1 VNDLLEV
8 LRASALLAERWH
20 EFTPDMPL
28 RWNPRDEES
37 VVAASSHWLQY
48 VSEHFFP
55 VYDVLDEVESVV
67 DHLEILYPI
76 VLGFDWW
83 NYTVSS
89 FLEESRGIQG
99 DIRAVF
105 FLLQVSSGYAGHG
118 EREEQTAKEM
128 LRSIGIKHAVSQF
141 HLSAWLE
148 NLLEDPDRAAAFPE
162 GKELWRG
169 CADNI
174 RYYGNDTGH
183 EFLDISYEQ
192 MYSGGYEMLTWDA
205 ETVESLTKQWAD
217 AAIVDARIVDFV
229 EWANESDENKQRV
242 YEVIAAGCAALAA
255 QPATRSEVDG

>member
-1 VNDLLEV
+1 MNNLLE
-8 LRASALLAERWH
+8 LLQASALLAERWR

-28 RWNPRDEES
+28 KWNPRDEGS
-37 VVAASSHWLQY
+37 VVAAASHWLQHIN
-48 VSEHFFP
+48 EHLFP
-55 VYDVLDEVESVV
+55 VYYDLDEAESVV

-76 VLGFDWW
+76 VFGFDWW

-89 FLEESRGIQG
+89 FLEASRGIEG

-105 FLLQVSSGYAGHG
+105 FLLQVASGDAGHG
-118 EREEQTAKEM
+118 EKEEQAAKKM
-128 LRSIGIKHAVSQF
+128 LRSIGIKHTVSQF

-148 NLLEDPDRAAAFPE
+148 NQLEAPDHAATFPE

-174 RYYGNDTGH
+174 RYFCNDTGH
-183 EFLDISYEQ
+183 EFLDISHEQ
-192 MYSGGYEMLTWDA
+192 MYSGYEILIWDA

-255 QPATRSEVDG
+255 QSVERSEVDG